1 MASPALLPTAREQVL
16 QQNLHLYV
24 GDAWKVLAAANRYIS
39 AQEPWKLKKTDAE
52 RMSVV
57 LAVVLEVVRIVTL
70 LVQPVMP
77 ESTARILDLLGV
89 DADARTFADLDTPVA
104 AGTQLPA
111 PSPVFPK
118 HVEPAEESA

>member
-1 MASPALLPTAREQVL
+1 
-16 QQNLHLYV
+16 V
-24 GDAWKVLAAANRYIS
+24 GDAWKVLSAANRYIS
-39 AQEPWKLKKTDAE
+39 AQEPWKLKKTDPA
-52 RMSVV
+52 RMATV

-89 DADARTFADLDTPVA
+89 DEGARMFADIDTPVP

-118 HVEPAEESA
+118 HVEAAEESA

>member
-1 MASPALLPTAREQVL
+1 
-16 QQNLHLYV
+16 
-24 GDAWKVLAAANRYIS
+24 
-39 AQEPWKLKKTDAE
+39 
-52 RMSVV
+52 
-57 LAVVLEVVRIVTL
+57 VLEVVRIVTL

-89 DADARTFADLDTPVA
+89 DEGARMFADIDTPVP

-118 HVEPAEESA
+118 HVEAAEESA